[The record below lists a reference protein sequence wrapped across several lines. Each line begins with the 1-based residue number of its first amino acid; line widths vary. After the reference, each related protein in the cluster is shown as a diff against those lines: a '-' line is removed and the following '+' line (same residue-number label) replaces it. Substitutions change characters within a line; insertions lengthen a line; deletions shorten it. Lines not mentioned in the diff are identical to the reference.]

1 MHRHNW
7 GVFSVYISS
16 MKNAIKVA
24 LGLALGLS
32 IFTATAVSAEPVSRP
47 LNFSTQMT
55 PSFPVADY
63 AGAYLGTL
71 RLTFGSDGTVSGWYR
86 AQDAGPVQAVVG
98 GLTGQRIWF
107 DIGNEPLLPAANA
120 FGRGGTLQVT
130 GTLENGR
137 IVGSVQDGSSWLKF
151 VAQQET

>member
-1 MHRHNW
+1 
-7 GVFSVYISS
+7 

-55 PSFPVADY
+55 PSFPMPDS
-63 AGAYLGTL
+63 AGAYVGTL
-71 RLTFGSDGTVSGWYR
+71 HLSFASDGSVSGWYR

-98 GLTGQRIWF
+98 GLTGNKIWF
-107 DIGNEPLLPAANA
+107 DIGNEPMLPAATA

-130 GTLENGR
+130 GTLKDGR
-137 IVGSVQDGSSWLKF
+137 ILGSAQDGSSWLAF
-151 VAQQET
+151 SAQQQSSSEQSQ